1 MILEAFQP
9 IVARAE
15 HLAVRDPVA
24 ALAALRELPLDDFGL
39 LFLDMPRADLPALS
53 RVLPRMADPQV
64 QRNWTGSDG
73 VTLLGQSL
81 SFVRIVSRAYT
92 ELTGKTLN
100 QRRILDFGVGWGR
113 LVRLMY
119 HYSDPDLIHGCDP
132 WDASLDICRKD
143 GLLCHLALSEYL
155 PTSLPFEGRFDLIYA
170 FSVFTHLSQR
180 ATGSALAV
188 LERHLADD
196 GVLVVTIRP
205 VEYWTV
211 HQPLDPSE
219 RDRLMA
225 LHRSSRFAYR
235 PHNRDAIDGDVT
247 YGDTSMTFDWLQE
260 QVPRL
265 VIRRVDRSL
274 TDPFQLIVT
283 LTRR

>member
-1 MILEAFQP
+1 MILECFQP
-9 IVARAE
+9 TVARAE
-15 HLAVRDPVA
+15 QLAGQDPA
-24 ALAALRELPLDDFGL
+24 SALAALRELPLDDFGL
-39 LFLDMPRADLPALS
+39 LLLDMPRADLPALS
-53 RVLPRMADPQV
+53 AVLPRMADPQV

-73 VTLLGQSL
+73 ITLLGQSL

-92 ELTGKTLN
+92 ELTGKTLH
-100 QRRILDFGVGWGR
+100 QKRILDFGVGWGR

-132 WDASLDICRKD
+132 WDLSLDICRKD
-143 GLLCHLALSEYL
+143 GLLCHLAQSDYL

-180 ATGSALAV
+180 ATASALAV
-188 LERHLADD
+188 LERHLAAE

-205 VEYWTV
+205 LEYWNV
-211 HQPLDPSE
+211 HQPLEQAE

-225 LHRSSRFAYR
+225 LHRSARFAYR
-235 PHNRDAIDGDVT
+235 PHNRDAVDGDVT
-247 YGDTSMTFDWLQE
+247 YGDTSMAFDWLQE
-260 QVPRL
+260 QVPGLR
-265 VIRRVDRSL
+265 IRRFDRSL

-283 LTRR
+283 LTR